1 MLGSGMAFLDGSVV
15 NVALPVIQKNLG
27 ASAAAAQ
34 WIVEAYALFLSS
46 LVLAGGSLSDRFGR
60 RRTFEIGVALF
71 AATSAACGLADG
83 PALLIAARAAQG
95 VAAALLVPSS
105 LALLGAGFPAGE
117 RGRAVGSWSSLTAIA
132 NAVGPVFGGWLV
144 EAVSWR
150 AIFFINLPV
159 AAIVLAISRT
169 KVAESRNPDARRTDV
184 AGALLATAGLG
195 GVVFGLIES
204 AARGWSDSR
213 VWGSLAAGAAALAG
227 FGAVEGRSSHPMV
240 RLALFRVRAF
250 AAANLLTFFFYAALG
265 AAFYFLPFDLIQ
277 VRGYSAAATGAALLP
292 VVLIV
297 FALSRTAGSLSDRF
311 GPRLPLTAGPAL
323 AAAGLGLLA
332 ILPTGGSYAA
342 TVLPGICMLGLGIAM
357 TVAPLTATVLSAVDA
372 RETGA
377 ASGINNAVARVAS
390 LLAIAI
396 LGVIASGRFDQA
408 LDRRLSAAGF
418 SSPDRVVPAAERR
431 KLGVAR
437 APSTLSDIERARVQD
452 AIGRS
457 FEEAFRVVTGVAAGL
472 ALLAAASAAAGLSS
486 KRVRTE

>member
-1 MLGSGMAFLDGSVV
+1 
-15 NVALPVIQKNLG
+15 VIQKNLG

-34 WIVEAYALFLSS
+34 WVVEAYALFLSS
-46 LVLAGGSLSDRFGR
+46 LVLTGGALSDRFGR

-132 NAVGPVFGGWLV
+132 SAVGPVAGGWLV

-150 AIFFINLPV
+150 AVFFINLPI

-169 KVAESRNPDARRTDV
+169 KVAESRNPDARRLDV

-204 AARGWSDSR
+204 AARGWSDFR
-213 VWGSLAAGAAALAG
+213 VWGSLVAGATALAG
-227 FGAVEGRSSHPMV
+227 FAAVERRSDHPMARV
-240 RLALFRVRAF
+240 ALFRVRAF
-250 AAANLLTFFFYAALG
+250 ASANLLTFFFYAALG

-292 VVLIV
+292 LVVIV
-297 FALSRTAGSLSDRF
+297 FALSRVAGSLSDRF

-323 AAAGLGLLA
+323 AAGGLGLLA
-332 ILPTGGSYAA
+332 LLPAGGGYAA
-342 TVLPGICMLGLGIAM
+342 TVLPGICVLGLGIAM

-377 ASGINNAVARVAS
+377 ASGINNAVARVAG

-396 LGVIASGRFDQA
+396 LGVIASGRFDRV
-408 LDRRLSAAGF
+408 LDRRLSEAGF
-418 SSPDRVVPAAERR
+418 SPPDRVVPAAERG
-431 KLGVAR
+431 KLGAAR
-437 APSTLSDIERARVQD
+437 APSTLSDAERTRVQE
-452 AIGRS
+452 AIARS
-457 FEEAFRVVTGVAAGL
+457 FEEAFRLVTVVAAGL
-472 ALLAAASAAAGLSS
+472 ALLAAASAAAGLQA